1 MNKPKNQAEWLAG
14 NAVTAFVG
22 ALLMALAL
30 QLKVDEREVSF
41 IVKIPAIPDFVIFAI
56 AAFLLVSAFAL
67 GLASIAPII
76 QSWTFRLFSH
86 LVPLMWLIVL
96 TAFTMSWL
104 SVYIEVREDPFLQPV
119 TLWGG
124 FLMFI
129 FISYTS
135 IRFTWLRLYKSKP
148 NKHGVAEP
156 GNAPRQTSTDT
167 PSQLGESCD
176 FWITASAVIA
186 LVVIAR
192 VNTRHRAR

>member
-86 LVPLMWLIVL
+86 LVPLM
-96 TAFTMSWL
+96 
-104 SVYIEVREDPFLQPV
+104 
-119 TLWGG
+119 
-124 FLMFI
+124 
-129 FISYTS
+129 
-135 IRFTWLRLYKSKP
+135 
-148 NKHGVAEP
+148 
-156 GNAPRQTSTDT
+156 
-167 PSQLGESCD
+167 
-176 FWITASAVIA
+176 
-186 LVVIAR
+186 
-192 VNTRHRAR
+192 